1 MGEQAAPPEPG
12 TLVLGRYRLRRRV
25 GAGGMG
31 VVWLAVDETLDMQVA
46 LKSISLAG
54 LDPEQRRLALER
66 TRREARTSAKL
77 RNHTHVVATYD
88 IVDDDDTIWLVLEYV
103 PSQSLGELRRDSPGR
118 LDVSDVAR
126 VGAQVCDALA
136 AAHARG
142 IVHRDVTPGNILI
155 SDDGVAKLTDFGIS
169 HANGYQQI
177 TEYGTLSGTIAYLA
191 PEVAAGAESTPASD
205 MWSLGATLYHTL
217 EGQPPFGTDDNP
229 LRLLRL
235 VSTGMIRPPTQ
246 AGELTSTL
254 QRLLAP
260 DHTTRPDAA
269 TTRDLL
275 NQLVTQSNAP
285 TQDLHDCQTG
295 DNQTGRTKQLD
306 PLPGIPPDPPARPG
320 TLAAKITR
328 HRTATIA
335 VFVTLVLLVGA
346 ATAITLLKPSA
357 HTKPPAEAGPPVPP
371 PISITGNPKDA
382 DPCALIDF
390 AALGQF
396 GTPRRSLQSFAPGC
410 QAAIDTPTHG
420 GIRLEVYFSAPAN
433 TPPPGERSRIGDLT
447 LTRASIARGTFTP
460 YCDRTLTL
468 TDQNHIVIDAVGK
481 SSAPLCE
488 VSEAGLQSVLT
499 RLREKQITYTPGRT
513 AGRSFSNVDSCTLFS
528 DDDIRASGAEAT
540 IRTPEYGNWG
550 CHWGTT
556 TLGVKTLFRLDDATP
571 ASYGTPT
578 VVNGRRAWFSNSAGP
593 STRTC
598 TVYVVSRP
606 AATPQSETEILET
619 AVTNTLPN
627 DDRCKRATDLTTKAL
642 SRLPV
647 A

>member
-1 MGEQAAPPEPG
+1 MGEQTAPPEPG

-126 VGAQVCDALA
+126 IGAQVCDALA

-177 TEYGTLSGTIAYLA
+177 TEHGTLSGTIAYLA

-235 VSTGMIRPPTQ
+235 VSTGTIRPPTQ

-269 TTRDLL
+269 TTRELL
-275 NQLVTQSNAP
+275 NQLVTRTNAP
-285 TQDLHDCQTG
+285 TQDLYDCRTG
-295 DNQTGRTKQLD
+295 DNQTGSTRQLD
-306 PLPGIPPDPPARPG
+306 SLPSVPPDPAARPG
-320 TLAAKITR
+320 ILAR
-328 HRTATIA
+328 HRTAAIA
-335 VFVTLVLLVGA
+335 VLVALVLLVGA
-346 ATAITLLKPSA
+346 GTAFALLTSGGDTKPRAATA
-357 HTKPPAEAGPPVPP
+357 PPVPP
-371 PISITGNPKDA
+371 PIAITGNPKDA

-390 AALGQF
+390 AALRQF
-396 GTPRRSLQSFAPGC
+396 GTPRRSLQGFAPGC

-420 GIRLEVYFSAPAN
+420 GITLEVYFSAPAN
-433 TPPPGERSRIGDLT
+433 TPPPGERSRIGDLA
-447 LTRASIARGTFTP
+447 LTRASMAQGTFTP
-460 YCDRTLTL
+460 YCNRTLTL
-468 TDQNHIVIDAVGK
+468 TDRNHIVIDAVGRT
-481 SSAPLCE
+481 SAPLCE
-488 VSEAGLQSVLT
+488 VSEAGLQTVLT
-499 RLREKQITYTPGRT
+499 RLRDKQITYTPGRT
-513 AGRSFSNVDSCTLFS
+513 AARSFSNVDACTLLS
-528 DDDIRASGAEAT
+528 DDDIRASGVEAT

-556 TLGVKTLFRLDDATP
+556 TLGVKALFRLDDATP
-571 ASYGTPT
+571 GGYGTPT
-578 VVNGRRAWFSNSAGP
+578 VVGGRRAWFTNSAGA

-598 TVYVVSRP
+598 AVYVVSRP

-619 AVTNTLPN
+619 TVTNTLPN
-627 DDRCKRATDLTTKAL
+627 DDRCKRATDLATKAL
-642 SRLPV
+642 THLPMT
-647 A
+647 